1 MMRNPGK
8 NATVRVQDKE
18 TMHTKKIQRETSVQH
33 QTHPHPQTRERP
45 DGHSHTHSHIR
56 ESVDC
61 LLEYVKI
68 QSHGEREREKRE
80 REKACV

>member
-33 QTHPHPQTRERP
+33 QAHPHPQTRERP
-45 DGHSHTHSHIR
+45 DGHSTHSHIR

-68 QSHGEREREKRE
+68 QSHGERERARRE
-80 REKACV
+80 RERERV

>member
-33 QTHPHPQTRERP
+33 QTHPHPQTRERDQMDIP
-45 DGHSHTHSHIR
+45 THIR
-56 ESVDC
+56 T
-61 LLEYVKI
+61 Y
-68 QSHGEREREKRE
+68 EK
-80 REKACV
+80 V